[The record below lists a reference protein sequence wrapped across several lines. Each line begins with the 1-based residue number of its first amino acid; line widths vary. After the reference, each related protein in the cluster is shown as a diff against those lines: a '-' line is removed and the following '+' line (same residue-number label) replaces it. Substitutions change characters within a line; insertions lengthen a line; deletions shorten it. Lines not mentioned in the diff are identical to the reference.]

1 MGIKVIE
8 ALPGEKKND
17 KRMEQLKAD
26 LREIIEKRIQ
36 VCEIVGVEYAES
48 AMRNRVRYAMRKVL
62 WEHAERDKDGIL
74 RLPRMEKVLQIRG
87 RRIAGRTHWYVTF
100 DTDMW
105 DEEWK
110 IFREK
115 YE

>member
-8 ALPGEKKND
+8 ALPGEKKNE

-26 LREIIEKRIQ
+26 MREIIEKRIQ
-36 VCEIVGVEYAES
+36 VCEIVGVEYSES
-48 AMRNRVRYAMRKVL
+48 AMRDRIKIAMSKVL
-62 WEHAERDKDGIL
+62 WDHAERDKDGIL
-74 RLPRMEKVLQIRG
+74 RLPHIEKVLQIKG
-87 RRIAGRTHWYVTF
+87 IRITGETHWYVTF